1 VNAHVDAHLHHE
13 SHFQASD
20 LVRDIVIGMADGL
33 TVPFALAAGISGAAV
48 PVSTV
53 ITAGVAEIVAGAIA
67 MGLGGY
73 LAARSDSEHYAAELA
88 REEFEIVEKPQAEA
102 DEVAE
107 IFQQYGLRRE
117 HYEPVID
124 GLRERPIAW
133 RDFMM
138 RFELG
143 LERPEPARAQR
154 SALTIGASYVVGG
167 AIPLA
172 PYVLLHSVSQ
182 ALPWSAGVTLVAL
195 ALFGYVKARYTGAAP
210 LRSALQT
217 MAIGGTAAA
226 AAFLLARAIS

>member
-1 VNAHVDAHLHHE
+1 VEPHSHHE
-13 SHFQASD
+13 QHFEESD

-33 TVPFALAAGISGAAV
+33 TVPFALAAGISGVAV
-48 PVSTV
+48 GVSTV
-53 ITAGVAEIVAGAIA
+53 ITAGVAEIAAGAVA

-73 LAARSDSEHYAAELA
+73 LAARSEADHYAAELS
-88 REEFEIVEKPQAEA
+88 REEKEIVEKPEAEES
-102 DEVAE
+102 EVAE
-107 IFQQYGLRRE
+107 IFQHYGLKPE
-117 HYEPVID
+117 HYQPLIG

-143 LERPEPARAQR
+143 LEKPDPARAQR

-172 PYVLLHSVSQ
+172 PYVFLQSVPQ
-182 ALPWSAGVTLVAL
+182 ALPWSAVCTLAAL
-195 ALFGYVKARYTGAAP
+195 AIFGYVKARYTGAAP

-217 MAIGGTAAA
+217 LGIGGTAAA
-226 AAFLLARAIS
+226 VAYALARAIS

>member
-1 VNAHVDAHLHHE
+1 MDTHLHHE
-13 SHFQASD
+13 SHFEASD
-20 LVRDIVIGMADGL
+20 LVRDVVIGMADGL

-48 PVSTV
+48 AVSTV
-53 ITAGVAEIVAGAIA
+53 VTAGVAEIAAGAIA

-73 LAARSDSEHYAAELA
+73 LAARSESDHYAAELQ

-107 IFQQYGLRRE
+107 IFEHYGLKPE
-117 HYEPVID
+117 HYAGVIQ

-154 SALTIGASYVVGG
+154 SAITIGVSYVVGG
-167 AIPLA
+167 SIPLA
-172 PYVLLHSVSQ
+172 PYVFLPSIDA
-182 ALPWSAGVTLVAL
+182 ALPWSAAVTLVAL
-195 ALFGYVKARYTGAAP
+195 GVFGYVKARFTGAAP
-210 LRSALQT
+210 VRAALQT
-217 MAIGGTAAA
+217 MAIGGAAA
-226 AAFLLARAIS
+226 TVAFALARAIS

>member
-1 VNAHVDAHLHHE
+1 MDTHLHHE
-13 SHFQASD
+13 KHFESSN
-20 LVRDIVIGMADGL
+20 LVRDVVIGMADGL

-48 PVSTV
+48 AISTV
-53 ITAGVAEIVAGAIA
+53 VTAGFAEIAAGAIA

-73 LAARSDSEHYAAELA
+73 LASRSESDHYAAELQ
-88 REEFEIVEKPQAEA
+88 REETEIVEKPDAEA

-107 IFQQYGLRRE
+107 VFEAYGLKAE
-117 HYEPVID
+117 HYASVIA

-143 LERPEPARAQR
+143 LERPDPRRAQR
-154 SALTIGASYVVGG
+154 SAITIGASYVVGG
-167 AIPLA
+167 TIPLA
-172 PYVLLHSVSQ
+172 PYVFLHTISL
-182 ALPWSAGVTLVAL
+182 ALPWSAGVTLAAL
-195 ALFGYVKARYTGAAP
+195 GIFGFVKARFTGASP
-210 LRSALQT
+210 VVSALQT